1 MAGMDRTT
9 LESTFN
15 RLVFQHN
22 LAWVN
27 ALNPEHPEHNPVL
40 MLSDRN
46 ERSKHGD
53 THADLEARIKIVS
66 SALLDVIAE
75 NNRILT
81 EGE

>member
-1 MAGMDRTT
+1 MAGMDRTA

-22 LAWVN
+22 QEWVN
-27 ALNPEHPEHNPVL
+27 ALNPGHPDHNPVL

-46 ERSKHGD
+46 ERTKHGD

-66 SALLDVIAE
+66 AALLDVIAE
-75 NNRILT
+75 NNRALT
-81 EGE
+81 DRE

>member
-40 MLSDRN
+40 MLSDR
-46 ERSKHGD
+46 K
-53 THADLEARIKIVS
+53 
-66 SALLDVIAE
+66 
-75 NNRILT
+75 
-81 EGE
+81 